1 MPTITPYSGT
11 VTPLARV
18 FRPLAIGI
26 AGVTLMTI
34 SAKVQIPFWPVPMTL
49 HTMAVMAFALLLGPR
64 MAVAIFTAYLAAGI
78 AGLPVFAGSPAR
90 GLGLTYIAGPTGGYL
105 VGYLLASGVTGWLA
119 VGRGWLGQTFAM
131 LTGLGVVYGFGLIW
145 LSVFVS
151 SAQLVAVGVLPFLAG
166 DLAKIALVGLAAQGM
181 ARLRGLK

>member
-1 MPTITPYSGT
+1 
-11 VTPLARV
+11 
-18 FRPLAIGI
+18 
-26 AGVTLMTI
+26 MTI

-64 MAVAIFTAYLAAGI
+64 MAVAIFAVYFAAGA

-119 VGRGWLGQTFAM
+119 VGR
-131 LTGLGVVYGFGLIW
+131 
-145 LSVFVS
+145 
-151 SAQLVAVGVLPFLAG
+151 
-166 DLAKIALVGLAAQGM
+166 VGLA
-181 ARLRGLK
+181 RHLRC